1 MKIKLLLITLINTM
15 LLNQGLVNAAPE
27 PQQVNNCSRTNV
39 ESVGARL
46 EGSPEAGSYIKF
58 TNGLYSDT
66 YEPYSYGQ
74 SKKGDTVLL
83 CLDNVPKGCPPG
95 DDRGK
100 SFIAINERNNIMFK
114 VVKGHHFCGGA

>member
-1 MKIKLLLITLINTM
+1 MTTTVDAYLSNLSNTKRVFRPKRKTIK
-15 LLNQGLVNAAPE
+15 V
-27 PQQVNNCSRTNV
+27 S
-39 ESVGARL
+39 GA
-46 EGSPEAGSYIKF
+46 K
-58 TNGLYSDT
+58 TVDT
-66 YEPYSYGQ
+66 PHHLGQ